1 MIVVGDRTLRTRGIT
16 LLECVVVT
24 AVLAIAMMAAAPS
37 IQAVRNRVAVE
48 ITARALLA
56 AINTAKAEALGRHR
70 RVTIAPHDGEQWGSG
85 WVTFIDDNLN
95 DRHDA
100 GERYL
105 ARYAPLP
112 AGVDITTR
120 WSLYQ
125 QPVVAFE
132 ENGFMR
138 VEKGMAVGKHR
149 DQRPRTVHS
158 HHLQRLRAAT
168 RGDGVRRVSSAMV

>member
-1 MIVVGDRTLRTRGIT
+1 MTAIGDRQTRSRGIS

-70 RVTIAPHDGEQWGSG
+70 RVTIAPHDGKHWNSG

-112 AGVDITTR
+112 AGVDVTTN
-120 WSLYQ
+120 WSLYT

-138 VEKGMAVGKHR
+138 VEKGGWLSGNIQISGHERCIGITFNAYG
-149 DQRPRTVHS
+149 RPRV
-158 HHLQRLRAAT
+158 
-168 RGDGVRRVSSAMV
+168 AMTCNM